1 MFVCFNKIA
10 YFCVA
15 NYKYN
20 RNSMKFVVSSSALY
34 SRLAA
39 ASKVM
44 SAKNSMP
51 ILDCFLFDIRNGKVT
66 ITASDGEKY
75 FITSVPLVDSDNN
88 AQLCITAK
96 TIMDSMKE
104 LAEQPLTFDYN
115 PESHELQ
122 GQHQTGVFSV
132 MAFDAATYPS
142 QQPLN
147 EGCTQLN
154 LTADI
159 LQTGINRCLFATAND
174 EIRVVMTGIY
184 IDVHPEDITFA
195 GTDGRKL
202 VRYIN
207 HEVKPGVETNFILPK
222 KVAAILKNVLQ
233 KGTQITVS
241 FDNEKGQVH
250 AEDFDMYFR
259 LVEGRYPNYNGV
271 IPTNNPYVATVDRAS
286 LISALKRI
294 SVFCNQS
301 SGLMKLHL
309 ENNQMRLTGEDNDYA
324 TRAEENLVCEYQ
336 NDPISIGFS
345 CIFMIEIANI
355 MEGEALTIQLAD
367 PSRPGVVVPAEQPE
381 NEETLML
388 LMPMML
394 ND

>member
-1 MFVCFNKIA
+1 
-10 YFCVA
+10 
-15 NYKYN
+15 
-20 RNSMKFVVSSSALY
+20 MKFIVSSTALY

-44 SAKNSMP
+44 TAKNSMP

-66 ITASDGEKY
+66 VTASDGEKY

-88 AQLCITAK
+88 AQFCITAK

-104 LAEQPLTFDYN
+104 LAEQPLTLDYN
-115 PESHELQ
+115 PDSHELQ
-122 GQHQTGVFSV
+122 GQHQTGQFSL
-132 MAFDAATYPS
+132 MAFDAATYPA
-142 QQPLN
+142 QQPVGENSTGL
-147 EGCTQLN
+147 ELS
-154 LTADI
+154 ADI
-159 LQTGINRCLFATAND
+159 LLTGINRCLFATAND

-184 IDVHPEDITFA
+184 LDVHQEDITFA

-207 HEVKPGVETNFILPK
+207 REVKPGLETSFILPK

-233 KGTQITVS
+233 KGTQVNIT
-241 FDNEKGQVH
+241 FDNEKGLIH
-250 AEDFDMYFR
+250 AEDFDMFFR

-309 ENNQMRLTGEDNDYA
+309 EANQMRLTGEDNDYS
-324 TRAEENLVCEYQ
+324 TRAEENLTCDYQ
-336 NDPISIGFS
+336 SDPISIGFS
-345 CIFMIEIANI
+345 CIFLQEIASI

-367 PSRPGVVVPAEQPE
+367 PSRPGVVVPAEQSE

>member
-1 MFVCFNKIA
+1 MN
-10 YFCVA
+10 
-15 NYKYN
+15 
-20 RNSMKFVVSSSALY
+20 FVVSSSALY
-34 SRLAA
+34 SRLSA

-44 SAKNSMP
+44 TAKNSMP
-51 ILDCFLFDIRNGKVT
+51 ILDCFLFDIKNGKVN

-75 FITSVPLVDSDNN
+75 FTTAVPLVDSDNN
-88 AQLCITAK
+88 AQFCITAK

-104 LAEQPLTFDYN
+104 LAEQPLTFDYD
-115 PESHELQ
+115 PESHKLE
-122 GQHQTGVFSV
+122 GHHQTGTFSV
-132 MAFDAATYPS
+132 MTFDATTYPA
-142 QQPLN
+142 QQPLK
-147 EGCTQLN
+147 EDCTTLELSSN
-154 LTADI
+154 VL
-159 LQTGINRCLFATAND
+159 LTGINRCLFATAND
-174 EIRVVMTGIY
+174 EIRIVMTGIF
-184 IDVHPEDITFA
+184 IDVHNEDITFA

-207 HEVKPGVETNFILPK
+207 REVKPGLETSFILPK

-233 KGTQITVS
+233 KDTQITIN
-241 FDNEKGQVH
+241 FDNEKGLVH
-250 AEDFDMYFR
+250 TEDFDLFFR

-271 IPTNNPYVATVDRAS
+271 IPTNNPYVATIDRSS

-309 ENNQMRLTGEDNDYA
+309 EDNQMRLTGEDNDYS
-324 TRAEENLVCEYQ
+324 TRAEENLVCEYM

-345 CIFMIEIANI
+345 CIFLIEIANI

>member
-1 MFVCFNKIA
+1 MN
-10 YFCVA
+10 
-15 NYKYN
+15 
-20 RNSMKFVVSSSALY
+20 FVVSSSALY
-34 SRLAA
+34 SRLSA

-44 SAKNSMP
+44 TAKNSMP
-51 ILDCFLFDIRNGKVT
+51 ILDCFLFDIKNGKVN

-75 FITSVPLVDSDNN
+75 FITAVPLVDSDNN
-88 AQLCITAK
+88 AQFCITAK

-104 LAEQPLTFDYN
+104 LAEQPLSFDYD
-115 PESHELQ
+115 PESHKLE
-122 GQHQTGVFSV
+122 GHHQTGVFSV
-132 MAFDAATYPS
+132 MTYDATTYPA
-142 QQPLN
+142 QQPLK
-147 EGCTQLN
+147 EDCTTLELSSN
-154 LTADI
+154 I
-159 LQTGINRCLFATAND
+159 LLTGINRCLFATAND
-174 EIRVVMTGIY
+174 EIRIVMTGIF
-184 IDVHPEDITFA
+184 IDVHNEDITFA

-207 HEVKPGVETNFILPK
+207 REVKPGLVTSFILPK

-233 KGTQITVS
+233 KDAQIS
-241 FDNEKGQVH
+241 INFDNEKGMVH
-250 AEDFDMYFR
+250 TEDFDLFFR

-271 IPTNNPYVATVDRAS
+271 IPTSNPYVATIDRSA

-309 ENNQMRLTGEDNDYA
+309 ENNQMSLTGEDNDYA
-324 TRAEENLVCEYQ
+324 THAEENLVCEYL
-336 NDPISIGFS
+336 NEPISIGFS
-345 CIFMIEIANI
+345 CIFLIEIANI

>member
-1 MFVCFNKIA
+1 
-10 YFCVA
+10 
-15 NYKYN
+15 
-20 RNSMKFVVSSSALY
+20 MKFIVSSTALY
-34 SRLAA
+34 SRLSA

-44 SAKNSMP
+44 TAKNSMP
-51 ILDCFLFDIRNGKVT
+51 ILDCFLFDIKNGKVT

-88 AQLCITAK
+88 AVFCITAK

-104 LAEQPLTFDYN
+104 LAEQPLTFDFN

-132 MAFDAATYPS
+132 MTFDAATYPA
-142 QQPLN
+142 QQPIGEQN
-147 EGCTQLN
+147 TQL
-154 LTADI
+154 TMQSDI
-159 LQTGINRCLFATAND
+159 LLTGINRCLFATAND
-174 EIRVVMTGIY
+174 EIRAVMTGIY
-184 IDVHPEDITFA
+184 LDIHNEDITFA

-207 HEVKPGVETNFILPK
+207 REVKPGMETNFILPK
-222 KVAAILKNVLQ
+222 KVASILKNVLN
-233 KGTQITVS
+233 KGTEITIT
-241 FDNEKGQVH
+241 FDNEKGQIH
-250 AEDFDMYFR
+250 AEDFDMFFR

-271 IPTNNPYVATVDRAS
+271 IPTNNPYVATVDRGS
-286 LISALKRI
+286 LISSLKRI

-309 ENNQMRLTGEDNDYA
+309 ENNQMRLTGEDNDFS
-324 TRAEENLVCEYQ
+324 TRAEENLMCEYAS
-336 NDPISIGFS
+336 DPISIGFS
-345 CIFMIEIANI
+345 CIFLIEIANI
-355 MEGEALTIQLAD
+355 MEGDALTIQLAD

>member
-1 MFVCFNKIA
+1 
-10 YFCVA
+10 
-15 NYKYN
+15 
-20 RNSMKFVVSSSALY
+20 MKFVVSSTALY

-44 SAKNSMP
+44 TAKNSMP
-51 ILDCFLFDIRNGKVT
+51 ILDCFLFDIKNGKVT

-75 FITSVPLVDSDNN
+75 FITAVPLIDSDNN
-88 AQLCITAK
+88 AQFCITAK

-104 LAEQPLTFDYN
+104 IAEQPLTFEFN
-115 PESHELQ
+115 PDSHGLQ
-122 GQHQTGVFSV
+122 GMHQTGVFSL
-132 MAFDAATYPS
+132 MTFDASAYPA
-142 QQPLN
+142 QQPLK
-147 EGCTQLN
+147 EESTTLELN
-154 LTADI
+154 SNILLTA
-159 LQTGINRCLFATAND
+159 INRCLFATAND

-184 IDVHPEDITFA
+184 VDVHEEDITFA

-207 HEVKPGVETNFILPK
+207 REVKPGVVTNFILPK
-222 KVAAILKNVLQ
+222 KVAAILKNVLV
-233 KGTQITVS
+233 KDTQISVT
-241 FDNEKGQVH
+241 FDSEKGQIH

-271 IPTNNPYVATVDRAS
+271 IPTNNPYVTTVDRAS

-309 ENNQMRLTGEDNDYA
+309 ENNQMRLTGEDNDFS
-324 TRAEENLVCEYQ
+324 TRAEENLLCEY
-336 NDPISIGFS
+336 NNTPISIGFS

-367 PSRPGVVVPAEQPE
+367 PSRPGVVIPAEQSE
-381 NEETLML
+381 TEETLML

>member
-1 MFVCFNKIA
+1 
-10 YFCVA
+10 
-15 NYKYN
+15 
-20 RNSMKFVVSSSALY
+20 MKFVVSSSALY
-34 SRLAA
+34 GRLAA

-44 SAKNSMP
+44 TAKNSMP

-66 ITASDGEKY
+66 VTASDGEKY
-75 FITSVPLVDSDNN
+75 FVTSVPLVDSDNN
-88 AQLCITAK
+88 AQFCITAK

-122 GQHQTGVFSV
+122 GIHQTGKFSV
-132 MAFDAATYPS
+132 MTFDATTYPA

-147 EGCTQLN
+147 DGCTVLELN
-154 LTADI
+154 SNVL
-159 LQTGINRCLFATAND
+159 LTGINRCLFATAND

-184 IDVHPEDITFA
+184 VDVHNEDITFA

-207 HEVKPGVETNFILPK
+207 REVKPGLETNFILPK
-222 KVAAILKNVLQ
+222 KVAAILKNVMQ
-233 KGTQITVS
+233 KDVQITIS
-241 FDNEKGQVH
+241 FDNEKGLVH
-250 AEDFDMYFR
+250 SEDFDMFFR

-271 IPTNNPYVATVDRAS
+271 IPTNNPYIATVDRAS

-301 SGLMKLHL
+301 SGLMKLQL
-309 ENNQMRLTGEDNDYA
+309 ENNQMRLTGEDNDYS
-324 TRAEENLVCEYQ
+324 TRAEENLMCDYQ

-345 CIFMIEIANI
+345 CIFLIEIANI
-355 MEGEALTIQLAD
+355 LEGEALTIQLAD

>member
-1 MFVCFNKIA
+1 
-10 YFCVA
+10 
-15 NYKYN
+15 
-20 RNSMKFVVSSSALY
+20 MKFVVSSSALY

-44 SAKNSMP
+44 TAKNSMP
-51 ILDCFLFDIRNGKVT
+51 ILDCFLFDIKNGKVN

-75 FITSVPLVDSDNN
+75 FITNVPLVDADNN
-88 AQLCITAK
+88 AQFCITAK

-122 GQHQTGVFSV
+122 GLHQTGVFSV
-132 MAFDAATYPS
+132 MTFDATTYPA
-142 QQPLN
+142 QQPLS
-147 EGCTQLN
+147 EQSTRLEMP
-154 LTADI
+154 ADV
-159 LQTGINRCLFATAND
+159 LLTGINRCLFATAND

-184 IDVHPEDITFA
+184 LDVHNEDITFA

-207 HEVKPGVETNFILPK
+207 REVKPGLETSMILPK
-222 KVAAILKNVLQ
+222 KVAAIMKNVMQ
-233 KGTQITVS
+233 KGTQVTLS
-241 FDNEKGQVH
+241 FDNEKGQIK
-250 AEDFDMYFR
+250 AEDFELSFR

-271 IPTNNPYVATVDRAS
+271 IPTNNPYVATVDRQS

-324 TRAEENLVCEYQ
+324 TRAEENLMCDYQ

-355 MEGEALTIQLAD
+355 MEGDALTIQLAD

>member
-1 MFVCFNKIA
+1 
-10 YFCVA
+10 
-15 NYKYN
+15 
-20 RNSMKFVVSSSALY
+20 MKFIVSSTALY

-44 SAKNSMP
+44 TAKNSMA
-51 ILDCFLFDIRNGKVT
+51 ILDCFLFDIKNGKVT

-75 FITSVPLVDSDNN
+75 FTTSVPLVDSDNN
-88 AQLCITAK
+88 AQFCITAK

-104 LAEQPLTFDYN
+104 LAEQPLTFEYN

-122 GQHQTGVFSV
+122 GQHQTGVFSL
-132 MAFDAATYPS
+132 MTFDASTYPAL
-142 QQPLN
+142 QPISDQYTKL
-147 EGCTQLN
+147 ELP
-154 LTADI
+154 ADV
-159 LQTGINRCLFATAND
+159 LLTGINRCLFATAND

-184 IDVHPEDITFA
+184 LDVHTEDITFA

-207 HEVKPGVETNFILPK
+207 REVNPGIETNLILPK
-222 KVAAILKNVLQ
+222 KVAGILKNVLT
-233 KGTQITVS
+233 KGTNITIN
-241 FDNEKGQVH
+241 FDNEKGLIH

-271 IPTNNPYVATVDRAS
+271 IPENNPFVATVDRGS

-309 ENNQMRLTGEDNDYA
+309 ENNQMRLTGEDNDFA
-324 TRAEENLVCEYQ
+324 TRAEENLMCEYS

-345 CIFMIEIANI
+345 CIFLIEIANI
-355 MEGEALTIQLAD
+355 MEGDALTIQLAD
-367 PSRPGVVVPAEQPE
+367 PSRPGVVVPAEQSE
-381 NEETLML
+381 KEETLML

>member
-1 MFVCFNKIA
+1 
-10 YFCVA
+10 
-15 NYKYN
+15 
-20 RNSMKFVVSSSALY
+20 MKFVVSSSALY
-34 SRLAA
+34 GRLAA

-44 SAKNSMP
+44 TAKNSMP

-88 AQLCITAK
+88 AQFCITAK

-104 LAEQPLTFDYN
+104 LAEQPLTFEFN

-122 GQHQTGVFSV
+122 GQHQTGVFSL
-132 MAFDAATYPS
+132 MSFDAATYPT
-142 QQPLN
+142 QQSISEQCTRLELN
-147 EGCTQLN
+147 AE
-154 LTADI
+154 I
-159 LQTGINRCLFATAND
+159 LLTGINRCLFATAND

-184 IDVHPEDITFA
+184 LDIHPEDITFA

-207 HEVKPGVETNFILPK
+207 REVKPGLETSFILPK

-233 KGTQITVS
+233 KGTQITIC
-241 FDNEKGQVH
+241 FDNEKGQIH
-250 AEDFDMYFR
+250 AEDFDMFFR

-271 IPTNNPYVATVDRAS
+271 IPTSNPYVATVDRAS

-309 ENNQMRLTGEDNDYA
+309 ENNQMRLTGEDNDYS
-324 TRAEENLVCEYQ
+324 TRAEENLLCEYQ

>member
-1 MFVCFNKIA
+1 
-10 YFCVA
+10 
-15 NYKYN
+15 
-20 RNSMKFVVSSSALY
+20 MKFVVSSSALY
-34 SRLAA
+34 SRLVA

-44 SAKNSMP
+44 TTKNSMP
-51 ILDCFLFDIRNGKVT
+51 ILDSFLFDVKNGRVT

-88 AQLCITAK
+88 TQFCITAK
-96 TIMDSMKE
+96 TIMDSIKE

-132 MAFDAATYPS
+132 MTFDAATYPA
-142 QQPLN
+142 QQPLS
-147 EGCTQLN
+147 EQSTSGELSS
-154 LTADI
+154 DI
-159 LQTGINRCLFATAND
+159 LRTGINRCLFATAND
-174 EIRVVMTGIY
+174 EIRVVMTGIFLD
-184 IDVHPEDITFA
+184 IHPEDITFA

-207 HEVKPGVETNFILPK
+207 REVKPGLETNFILPK
-222 KVAAILKNVLQ
+222 KVASILKSVLQ
-233 KGTQITVS
+233 KDTTITLT

-250 AEDFDMYFR
+250 AEEFDMFFR

-271 IPTNNPYVATVDRAS
+271 IPTNNPYVATVDRGS

-309 ENNQMRLTGEDNDYA
+309 ENNQMRLTGEDNDYS
-324 TRAEENLVCEYQ
+324 TRAEENLLCEYS

-367 PSRPGVVVPAEQPE
+367 PSRPGVIVPAEQGE
-381 NEETLML
+381 NEDTLML
-388 LMPMML
+388 LRPMML

>member
-1 MFVCFNKIA
+1 
-10 YFCVA
+10 
-15 NYKYN
+15 
-20 RNSMKFVVSSSALY
+20 MKFIVSSTAMY
-34 SRLAA
+34 GRLAA

-44 SAKNSMP
+44 TTKNSMP
-51 ILDCFLFDIRNGKVT
+51 ILDCFFFDIKNGKVT

-88 AQLCITAK
+88 AEFCITAK
-96 TIMDSMKE
+96 TIMDSIKE

-132 MAFDAATYPS
+132 MTFDAATYPS
-142 QQPLN
+142 QQPIKEENTTLELSSN
-147 EGCTQLN
+147 
-154 LTADI
+154 I
-159 LQTGINRCLFATAND
+159 LLTGINRCLFATAND
-174 EIRVVMTGIY
+174 EIRIVMTGIY
-184 IDVHPEDITFA
+184 LDVHPEDITFA

-207 HEVKPGVETNFILPK
+207 REVKSGLETNFILPK

-233 KGTQITVS
+233 KDTQITIS
-241 FDNEKGQVH
+241 FDNEKGLVH

-324 TRAEENLVCEYQ
+324 TRAEENLMCEYQ
-336 NDPISIGFS
+336 SDPISIGFS
-345 CIFMIEIANI
+345 CIFLIEIANI
-355 MEGEALTIQLAD
+355 MEGDALTIQLAD

>member
-1 MFVCFNKIA
+1 
-10 YFCVA
+10 
-15 NYKYN
+15 
-20 RNSMKFVVSSSALY
+20 MKFVVSSTALY

-51 ILDCFLFDIRNGKVT
+51 ILDCFLFDIKNGKVT

-88 AQLCITAK
+88 AQFCIAAK

-104 LAEQPLTFDYN
+104 VAEQPLTFEFN

-122 GQHQTGVFSV
+122 GKHQTGVFSV
-132 MAFDAATYPS
+132 MTLDPSTYPAPQS
-142 QQPLN
+142 IGEQKTTLEIPSDVL
-147 EGCTQLN
+147 L
-154 LTADI
+154 
-159 LQTGINRCLFATAND
+159 TGINRCLFATGND

-184 IDVHPEDITFA
+184 VDIHAEDITFA
-195 GTDGRKL
+195 GTDGKKL

-207 HEVKPGVETNFILPK
+207 RSVKPGIETSFILPK

-233 KGTQITVS
+233 KETTIGIS
-241 FDNEKGQVH
+241 FDNEKGHIH
-250 AEDFDMYFR
+250 AEDFDLYFR

-309 ENNQMRLTGEDNDYA
+309 ENNQMCLTGEDNDYA
-324 TRAEENLVCEYQ
+324 TRAEENLLCDYSS
-336 NDPISIGFS
+336 DPISIGFS
-345 CIFMIEIANI
+345 CIFLVEIANI
-355 MEGEALTIQLAD
+355 IDGEALTIQLAD
-367 PSRPGVVVPAEQPE
+367 PSRPGVVIPAEQPKD
-381 NEETLML
+381 EETLML